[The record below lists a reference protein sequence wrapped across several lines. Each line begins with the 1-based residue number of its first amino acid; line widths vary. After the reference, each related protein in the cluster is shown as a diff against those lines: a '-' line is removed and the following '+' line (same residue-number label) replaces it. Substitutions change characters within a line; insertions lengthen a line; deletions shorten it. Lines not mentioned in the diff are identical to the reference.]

1 MDRLK
6 GKKILIGRDP
16 EKSNLLIFM
25 VENGKGCTF
34 GATGSV
40 PNSVSRCRPNDGMAH
55 ARIEI
60 DETGRLTIYNLNA
73 NNSIFVDGVEVSKK
87 EIDRSSRIELG
98 RDRYRLNLKEIFDGA
113 SKLVPAL
120 PKSISHLKGVW
131 DKYESEQDRIVLAQ
145 QEMAKKRMQPII
157 VSSASGIVSGIAAC
171 VELSTLWLT
180 LPVTAIVSY
189 LYYRNYNSKDTSHQ
203 DRRAATNEFQRSYV
217 CPSCGHFLGN
227 LPYDILKNNLT
238 NPKDHKMYCSHC
250 KCELI
255 ESSKV

>member
-98 RDRYRLNLKEIFDGA
+98 RDRYLLNL
-113 SKLVPAL
+113 
-120 PKSISHLKGVW
+120 
-131 DKYESEQDRIVLAQ
+131 
-145 QEMAKKRMQPII
+145 
-157 VSSASGIVSGIAAC
+157 
-171 VELSTLWLT
+171 
-180 LPVTAIVSY
+180 
-189 LYYRNYNSKDTSHQ
+189 
-203 DRRAATNEFQRSYV
+203 
-217 CPSCGHFLGN
+217 
-227 LPYDILKNNLT
+227 
-238 NPKDHKMYCSHC
+238 
-250 KCELI
+250 
-255 ESSKV
+255 

>member
-6 GKKILIGRDP
+6 GKNILIGRDP
-16 EKSNLLIFM
+16 EKSNLLVSV
-25 VENGKGCTF
+25 VENGKSFTL
-34 GATGSV
+34 GALGSV
-40 PNSVSRCRPNDGMAH
+40 PHSVSRCRPNEGTAH
-55 ARIEI
+55 AKLAVGE
-60 DETGRLTIYNLNA
+60 DGKMTIYSLNS
-73 NNSIFVDGVEVSKK
+73 NNSMYVDGVETGVK
-87 EIDRSSRIELG
+87 EMGPRSRVELG
-98 RDRYRLNLKEIFDGA
+98 MDRYRLNLKEILDGA
-113 SKLVPAL
+113 SKIVPSL
-120 PKSISHLKGVW
+120 PKDISHLKEVW
-131 DKYESEQDRIVLAQ
+131 DKYDAEQDRIVLAQ

-189 LYYRNYNSKDTSHQ
+189 LYYRNYNSKDTTHE
-203 DRRAATNEFQRSYV
+203 DRKSATKEFQRSYV

-227 LPYDILKNNLT
+227 LQYDVLKNNLT

-255 ESSKV
+255 EK